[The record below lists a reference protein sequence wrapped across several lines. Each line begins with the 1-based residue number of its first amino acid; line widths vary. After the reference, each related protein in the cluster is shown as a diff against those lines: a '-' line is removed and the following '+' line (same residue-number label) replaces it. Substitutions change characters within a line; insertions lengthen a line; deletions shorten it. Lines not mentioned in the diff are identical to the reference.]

1 MANDFVVSTDARNAM
16 LDAFTALLNVGGPGT
31 IEIYSGAKPAGP
43 ATAVGAQVKLVTL
56 TFGADAF
63 GNAATGVATAGPI
76 ATGTAIAAGTATWFR
91 AKDGAGAA
99 KGDGTVGTSASDI
112 NLPTVTI
119 SVGLEVSI
127 TSLTVTHPA

>member
-16 LDAFTALLNVGGPGT
+16 LNAFTALLNVGGPGT

-43 ATAVGAQVKLVTL
+43 ATAVGSQVKLVTL
-56 TFGADAF
+56 TFAADAF
-63 GNAATGVATAGPI
+63 GDAVTGVATAAAI
-76 ATGTAIAAGTATWFR
+76 ATGTAVAAGTATWFR
-91 AKDGAGAA
+91 AKDGSGAA

-119 SVGLEVSI
+119 SAGLQVSI
-127 TSLTVTHPA
+127 SSLTVTHPA